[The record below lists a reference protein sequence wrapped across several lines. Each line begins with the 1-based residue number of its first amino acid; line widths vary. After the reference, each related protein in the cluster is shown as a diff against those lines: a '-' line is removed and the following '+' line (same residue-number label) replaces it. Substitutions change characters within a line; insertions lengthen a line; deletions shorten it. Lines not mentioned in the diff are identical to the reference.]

1 MAFDYLTVLISVVV
15 GLSVTSFLTN
25 VVRII
30 RVWQREDFLGAAAV
44 VRGNS
49 GLDRGIL
56 VVHVCTRQ
64 TTAMD
69 VSVFVFLLVYA
80 TLLYVLMALLFP
92 EGVPGQS

>member
-1 MAFDYLTVLISVVV
+1 M
-15 GLSVTSFLTN
+15 TSFLTN

-30 RVWQREDFLGAAAV
+30 H
-44 VRGNS
+44 VRGNVKISWEQLLWSVGNS

-69 VSVFVFLLVYA
+69 VSVVRFSA
-80 TLLYVLMALLFP
+80 
-92 EGVPGQS
+92 GVRDPSLRSDGAPVS